1 MKIGLII
8 IRDEKK
14 VGVIVFHAYDE
25 HMSKPSWVGCM
36 LKWSLKHKLHELKI
50 YWTTTRREFIN
61 PTISKHDFNSKYMV
75 LFYLNSAA
83 SR

>member
-1 MKIGLII
+1 MKIGLIT

-36 LKWSLKHKLHELKI
+36 LKRSVKTQI
-50 YWTTTRREFIN
+50 TRIKN
-61 PTISKHDFNSKYMV
+61 
-75 LFYLNSAA
+75 LLNDYQFSEEN
-83 SR
+83 